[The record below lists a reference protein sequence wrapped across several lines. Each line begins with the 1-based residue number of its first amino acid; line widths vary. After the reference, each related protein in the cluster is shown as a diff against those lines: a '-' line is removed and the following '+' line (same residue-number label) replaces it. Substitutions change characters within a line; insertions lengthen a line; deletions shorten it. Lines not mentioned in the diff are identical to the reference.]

1 MFENEIKFISDFT
14 LNKVKE
20 LGSFITVEKL
30 LSTDI
35 HPSIK
40 KYVEGE
46 IDYLIFED
54 RKKLIENSLF
64 DYSGKEITNY
74 FDLIGSEIKKTKKIS
89 YEDIKNIIL
98 QAVSFNANFVV
109 RPKWSLSK
117 LIFSNSKTVSIN
129 EIQLM
134 FKYTYY
140 FEYLNNVF
148 LAYLSKKK
156 ILNVSVTEFELI
168 MNKIDRELFML
179 HQSKLVDNALYAI
192 ADYFSIGGLNK
203 SSVSIEAVENFLKE
217 KNLTELLFK
226 LKRSYANS
234 TKKKVDID
242 EVRKVLY
249 STLSIDSPFV
259 EETENED
266 VLSDEK
272 HFENPLKDNF
282 VSDESENDIEEDKDI
297 QPTVEQDITVDVN
310 DESKIE
316 SESKTNEFTEEV
328 QSIIDS
334 ADEIVDSI
342 ESNEQ
347 LEHEVNVDDAIEQN
361 EPEKFEIDNNNA
373 IDDKEILM
381 EKDLLSSDDF
391 IEEKNDASIDEEI
404 IDNESSLQ
412 LNLDDHIQEIKS
424 ESSDDERTLNEEE
437 FLTSLTEEI
446 EKTPDDEI
454 IILDDKEQE
463 DLLNFY
469 DNELEISIDD
479 EDLSNKN
486 SNKEENIE
494 NKTDQVIEAIE
505 FEHELLAN
513 DSSDDEVSLD
523 KIDFDKDL
531 PPVDAEQEKKESES
545 LLKPNIK
552 SRTSDIFSYLTN
564 KEIDRIIKNLFN
576 SDSEEFANTVE
587 KMNECNTYEEATHI
601 LDNVF
606 KYARIKPHSKDA
618 KMLSEAVEKYFNL
631 DR

>member
-40 KYVEGE
+40 KYLEGE
-46 IDYLIFED
+46 IDYLISED

-64 DYSGKEITNY
+64 DYSGKEISNY
-74 FDLIGSEIKKTKKIS
+74 FDLIGAEIKKTKKIS

-98 QAVSFNANFVV
+98 QAVSFNANYVV

-117 LIFSNSKTVSIN
+117 LIYGNSKTISIN

-134 FKYTYY
+134 FNYTYY

-156 ILNVSVTEFELI
+156 ILAITVTEFELI

-203 SSVSIEAVENFLKE
+203 SSVSVEAVESFLKE

-226 LKRSYANS
+226 LKRAYANS
-234 TKKKVDID
+234 AKKKVDID
-242 EVRKVLY
+242 EIRKVLY

-259 EETENED
+259 EDNSVIETEVD
-266 VLSDEK
+266 AK

-282 VSDESENDIEEDKDI
+282 ISEDVQSDEHKPELSETEKEFIPEDGNNEIRVTKQSKENVFVEDVKEVMENTDQILENVDTSFDSENVIHTDIEK
-297 QPTVEQDITVDVN
+297 
-310 DESKIE
+310 
-316 SESKTNEFTEEV
+316 
-328 QSIIDS
+328 
-334 ADEIVDSI
+334 A
-342 ESNEQ
+342 
-347 LEHEVNVDDAIEQN
+347 LEQN
-361 EPEKFEIDNNNA
+361 EPQKFELENVSMD
-373 IDDKEILM
+373 EINLV
-381 EKDLLSSDDF
+381 ENDLLSESNFIDDLKGQIIPDKNENLKSDENGAVQN
-391 IEEKNDASIDEEI
+391 IESKKEEK
-404 IDNESSLQ
+404 
-412 LNLDDHIQEIKS
+412 
-424 ESSDDERTLNEEE
+424 TLNEEE

-446 EKTPDDEI
+446 EKTQDDEI

-479 EDLSNKN
+479 DVDKTSIQKNDIEINKKIDETI
-486 SNKEENIE
+486 SEL
-494 NKTDQVIEAIE
+494 E
-505 FEHELLAN
+505 FEHELLAE
-513 DSSDDEVSLD
+513 DSNEDGVALD
-523 KIDFDKDL
+523 KLDFEKDL
-531 PPVDAEQEKKESES
+531 PPVDAEKERLEKES
-545 LLKPNIK
+545 LLKANLK
-552 SRTSDIFSYLTN
+552 KRSDDIFNYLSK
-564 KEIDRIIKNLFN
+564 KEIDKIIKNLFN
-576 SDSEEFANTVE
+576 SDSADFANTME
-587 KMNECNTYEEATHI
+587 KISDCNTFDEANHLI
-601 LDNVF
+601 ENVF

-618 KMLSEAVEKYFNL
+618 KLLTDAVAKYFNM